1 MQERASAIDLKEIYT
16 NFLKKATPNEK
27 VTFLINFIEFTD
39 TLENVNDVSKRIQDF
54 EKNAEIQL
62 DPVLVKK
69 AVRLLNVRKDIRV
82 KNLQNSD

>member
-54 EKNAEIQL
+54 EKNSEIQL
-62 DPVLVKK
+62 DPGLVKK

>member
-1 MQERASAIDLKEIYT
+1 MQKQASAIDLKEIYT

-54 EKNAEIQL
+54 EKNSEIQL
-62 DPVLVKK
+62 DPGLVKK